1 MNFVTE
7 NMELQHGGDDDEMF
21 VSDIGSLT
29 GGEGSES
36 EMDSDL
42 EEGNG
47 EGELEQNQGE
57 QHDEEDDDMVGGEHC
72 DPEMHGGSSATSEKV
87 IRKIIKD
94 FTIHKLIAD
103 NFDPKIGVA
112 IVTEADEGKTML
124 GSKKYGHATIAFNFG
139 DNFVAAHETRNLRS
153 SRHEKQ

>member
-1 MNFVTE
+1 
-7 NMELQHGGDDDEMF
+7 MELQHGGDDDEMF

-57 QHDEEDDDMVGGEHC
+57 QHDEEDDDMVEGNIVIQKCMVEAHIF
-72 DPEMHGGSSATSEKV
+72 EV
-87 IRKIIKD
+87 IRK
-94 FTIHKLIAD
+94 L
-103 NFDPKIGVA
+103 
-112 IVTEADEGKTML
+112 
-124 GSKKYGHATIAFNFG
+124 
-139 DNFVAAHETRNLRS
+139 
-153 SRHEKQ
+153 